1 MTALINKY
9 HNYSELSSLHAGP
22 AGRKRGRAKTQRA
35 QAQAQVRQR
44 PVEHVSSNEETAL
57 ADQPRHPNHCNYLAL
72 GVDSDNRSS
81 DRHIAIVSTN
91 TMNENGRTSL
101 GTTSSNVPG
110 RPTCTNANGG
120 VSDTRT
126 NSGTSR
132 DASARENISADRGIH
147 VEAAA
152 EYNEGGS
159 GDYPTPPTTPPSSSS
174 RQQLLHY
181 LLTNWKSLALGQVL
195 SVLLSTAGITQST
208 LYASCGLSAPT
219 LSVAFVY
226 LINSFHLC
234 RLRNRRHRGERLSMD
249 ADVDGDWSARLETV
263 EESNTGDSNETSA
276 STNKGSTSKG
286 AEILRMASHPTHT
299 FCGLQI
305 NAPPWMYIILAFL
318 DVEANYLTVLAYR
331 YTTLTSVTLFDA
343 LAIPSAMI
351 LSKWWLG
358 RAYGRIHLVGVALCM
373 VGVVVNVCA
382 DYKIVNEYDDGGV
395 PYDDDGF
402 NNRDPYPNRIRGDI
416 LAICGGILYGVNDT
430 VCEIAVRAHGHA
442 SEFLG
447 MVGLFAGV
455 IAIVQAAIVEREAIA
470 EFFAVGNGL
479 DDNGEDTCSAFTAW
493 GLLTAFVAVNVLS
506 YSGAA
511 FFLLLSEAAFFN
523 LSLLTGDLWT
533 VIFSVTAQHIIP
545 GPLFFVALVL
555 IVGGVVI
562 YEMAP
567 SPATKISEENGW
579 PREDSFEMTQGIV
592 GGPRYQSGELT

>member
-1 MTALINKY
+1 MTTLTDIYNGT
-9 HNYSELSSLHAGP
+9 SDVSSVHS
-22 AGRKRGRAKTQRA
+22 AGRKRGRAKP
-35 QAQAQVRQR
+35 AQVQTHAQQAKIDFD
-44 PVEHVSSNEETAL
+44 ECSSTCRSIAEEETSIVGQVYHLQPNYQTL
-57 ADQPRHPNHCNYLAL
+57 ADTKTNKQSFIADATTSLSSMNN
-72 GVDSDNRSS
+72 NRSS
-81 DRHIAIVSTN
+81 TTGSVGVVGGDV
-91 TMNENGRTSL
+91 GVTSAV
-101 GTTSSNVPG
+101 N
-110 RPTCTNANGG
+110 
-120 VSDTRT
+120 SDETYCQ
-126 NSGTSR
+126 S
-132 DASARENISADRGIH
+132 
-147 VEAAA
+147 AAA
-152 EYNEGGS
+152 SPPALRRISDPCDFTHNEDAGH
-159 GDYPTPPTTPPSSSS
+159 GDYASPPS
-174 RQQLLHY
+174 RPQLLHY

-208 LYASCGLSAPT
+208 LYANCGLSAPT

-234 RLRNRRHRGERLSMD
+234 RLRNRRNRGERLSVD
-249 ADVDGDWSARLETV
+249 ADIDDDDDWSVRLETN
-263 EESNTGDSNETSA
+263 EEIANGRRSEPNETNTSKA
-276 STNKGSTSKG
+276 STSKG
-286 AEILRMASHPTHT
+286 AAILRMSSTHPTHT
-299 FCGLQI
+299 FCGLPI
-305 NAPPWMYIILAFL
+305 HAPPWIYMILAFL

-343 LAIPSAMI
+343 LAIPSAMM

-373 VGVVVNVCA
+373 AGVVVNVMQ
-382 DYKIVNEYDDGGV
+382 DYKIVNEDDDDDYV
-395 PYDDDGF
+395 RYDDD
-402 NNRDPYPNRIRGDI
+402 NTSTDPYPYRIRGDI

-470 EFFAVGNGL
+470 AFFVLGNGL
-479 DDNGEDTCSAFTAW
+479 DGDDDTCSAFTAW
-493 GLLTAFVAVNVLS
+493 GLLAAFVGVNVIS

-511 FFLLLSEAAFFN
+511 MFLLLSEAAFFN

-545 GPLFFVALVL
+545 GPLFFIALLL

-567 SPATKISEENGW
+567 SPVEEKALGENDGR
-579 PREDSFEMTQGIV
+579 PREDSFEMTQGS
-592 GGPRYQSGELT
+592 PCYQCGELA